1 MTGVCPWICGT
12 SGPLFPEMLNNV
24 LRALLQ
30 FLFNYYCHFELQ
42 PFKCWP
48 VSLKEAFITSLIASN
63 TCHLSSSLFTI
74 SIQICFPPHLPS
86 TAHRQVLHLN
96 LSPFPEPTPG
106 SPELDRLSFFLFF
119 HPDSGEQPG
128 KDTLLTIQSESS
140 NQMGSMLFCV
150 LNLKD
155 CYHISELES
164 LVLLQDISDFI
175 CSMNLHVKLM

>member
-1 MTGVCPWICGT
+1 M
-12 SGPLFPEMLNNV
+12 
-24 LRALLQ
+24 Q
-30 FLFNYYCHFELQ
+30 FLFNYYCHLELQ

-86 TAHRQVLHLN
+86 TAHCQVLHSLN

-128 KDTLLTIQSESS
+128 KDTLLTIQSESG

-150 LNLKD
+150 LKLKD

-175 CSMNLHVKLM
+175 CSMKLHVKLM